1 MKNKTILLIV
11 SILVTAI
18 CIVSILL
25 LFTKKEEHIEN
36 TIKQNNNIEIQDTIT
51 LDNIEANNIK
61 ILSKNNKWY
70 LNIDFINN
78 TEEEQTLNDYEVILY
93 DTNNNYIQ
101 TIGIDI
107 PITINKQEK
116 HTLSLESTT
125 DISNTKKIE
134 IVKK

>member
-11 SILVTAI
+11 SILVVAI
-18 CIVSILL
+18 CIISIIL

-61 ILSKNNKWY
+61 ILSNNNKWY

-93 DTNNNYIQ
+93 DTNNNYIR
-101 TIGIDI
+101 TIGINI

>member
-1 MKNKTILLIV
+1 MINFKFLLIV

-93 DTNNNYIQ
+93 DTNNNYIK

>member
-11 SILVTAI
+11 SILVVAI
-18 CIVSILL
+18 CIISIIL

-61 ILSKNNKWY
+61 ILSNNNKWY

-93 DTNNNYIQ
+93 DTNNNYIK
-101 TIGIDI
+101 TIGINI